1 MMTTMVV
8 AHGWWGL
15 LQCLIGLMCKT
26 FKERRPR
33 ARTTGRVSSYRYYR
47 LQYLSHP
54 SQALSTY
61 SVPRT
66 CFGHMYEFVLILQA
80 AL

>member
-1 MMTTMVV
+1 MMMTMMDGSTWLV
-8 AHGWWGL
+8 GR
-15 LQCLIGLMCKT
+15 LQCLIGLVCKT

-33 ARTTGRVSSYRYYR
+33 ARTTGRVSSHHYYH

-54 SQALSTY
+54 SEALNTY

-66 CFGHMYEFVLILQA
+66 CFGHMY
-80 AL
+80 